1 MSTPETFT
9 PVALPRGLIT
19 RLLTSIAESGPWG
32 PLLSELVYV
41 ALVLAV
47 AFLVWLLVTG
57 AVLKSLSKRL
67 GAPPESLRPLRTG
80 AQVVLVV
87 AVLGS
92 FVSHFTDVDL
102 FTVLAGTAALIAT
115 GFIALWSTLSNILCT
130 ILILVTRP
138 FRIGDEI
145 SFPPDSIEGQV
156 IDLSFFFTTL
166 KTRDGR
172 FITVPNTTFFQR
184 IVLRRET
191 TTTAPDLGEQLAQ
204 PSAADLSTPIAPRR

>member
-1 MSTPETFT
+1 MATPETFT

-47 AFLVWLLVTG
+47 AFLVWLAVTG
-57 AVLKSLSKRL
+57 VVLKGLAKRL

-138 FRIGDEI
+138 FRIGDELT
-145 SFPPDSIEGQV
+145 FPPDPLEGQV

-184 IVLRRET
+184 IVVRRET
-191 TTTAPDLGEQLAQ
+191 STAAPDLGEQLAQ
-204 PSAADLSTPIAPRR
+204 PQAADLSNPVAPGR